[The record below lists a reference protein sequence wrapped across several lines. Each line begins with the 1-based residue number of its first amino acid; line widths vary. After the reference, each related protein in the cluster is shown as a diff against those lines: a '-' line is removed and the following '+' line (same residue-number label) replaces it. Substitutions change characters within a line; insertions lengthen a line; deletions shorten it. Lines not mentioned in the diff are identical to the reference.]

1 MQLRENRDHA
11 FGHQRCVWFF
21 DRSDAG
27 QDERRARR
35 AKVCAQAAQD
45 SRSWAGQ
52 AQAQHE
58 EEGECAQAPGQRLR
72 SCKGVGSQDEAAA
85 AQMSVKSKD
94 RGTIPILPYGDDYVF
109 RDPNRYPWPFP
120 SAGRESG
127 AVGSS
132 SPGGLTRRPPRR
144 SK

>member
-1 MQLRENRDHA
+1 VQHESRDCSFWNCGGLWPIHTGHAGKDGWREGRA
-11 FGHQRCVWFF
+11 EKRQPSQAQKVRLAA
-21 DRSDAG
+21 SKAG
-27 QDERRARR
+27 Q
-35 AKVCAQAAQD
+35 K
-45 SRSWAGQ
+45 AGESGQ
-52 AQAQHE
+52 
-58 EEGECAQAPGQRLR
+58 GWQAPQGIRGSEGL
-72 SCKGVGSQDEAAA
+72 GSQDEAAA